1 MLCSVSGDTEV
12 RKSKHGPVGYL
23 VDNNE
28 EKNVSEIISLI
39 NYGSQKN
46 R

>member
-1 MLCSVSGDTEV
+1 M

-23 VDNNE
+23 VDNNK
-28 EKNVSEIISLI
+28 EKNVSENIGLI